1 MTNSELVSLK
11 TQEQWTK
18 FCNLMERVSNIYQ
31 ADTERMDRAYNI
43 IRNNVEQMYK
53 AKQPVNTGVNKL

>member
-1 MTNSELVSLK
+1 
-11 TQEQWTK
+11 
-18 FCNLMERVSNIYQ
+18 MERVSNIYQ